1 MGTLYQK
8 VRTDFGIIRVCMLK
22 RLHARL
28 GDFWWYS
35 LMIFVACRSG
45 DAIQAFIGL
54 WLVPKYVGAEELGA
68 VLPLQQLSGLFTV
81 PLAVLA
87 TVFAKYVN
95 VYATRGE
102 FGKVRCLVRDV
113 LVASAALFAVCIG
126 AAYLVVPFFYER
138 LRVESGLLTILILTA
153 GFVGNISQI
162 LTNALQ
168 GLKKFNVLS
177 FVNLIGAPIRLVT
190 LLIAMPVRAL
200 SGYVLGQVS
209 PPTASSVIAFLNLH
223 RDLRATATDRSWR
236 KDLPDLLRYAVP
248 VTIWTLGCTVY
259 SSFYTTLFRQRLPE
273 VESAAYYLLTKLAEV
288 GGYLGLSLMMVLFP
302 LAAEAHEQGQENRHV
317 LRHAVWGSLLFSGCL
332 ALVFAAFGPRLF
344 AFVPAWSPYL
354 SYARFAAPTTIGVGI
369 SCAIGSFVTYEMAC
383 RRFRPVW
390 IVTSMNLCWLGTLTA
405 ILGCEFF
412 RGTLPDRLVN
422 ALAAL
427 DAANLQTL
435 TWAGLAYT
443 VLQFALVLL
452 ASRTAKAT

>member
-1 MGTLYQK
+1 
-8 VRTDFGIIRVCMLK
+8 MLK

-45 DAIQAFIGL
+45 DVIQAFIGL
-54 WLVPKYVGAEELGA
+54 WLVPKYVGPEELGA

-102 FGKVRCLVRDV
+102 FGKVKCLVRDV
-113 LVASAALFAVCIG
+113 LVASAALFAICIG
-126 AAYLVVPFFYER
+126 AAYLLLPHFYER
-138 LRVESGLLTILILTA
+138 LRITNGLLTVLILAA
-153 GFVGNISQI
+153 GFIGNISLL

-168 GLKKFNVLS
+168 GLKKFKILS
-177 FVNLIGAPIRLVT
+177 LVNLMGAPIRLVT
-190 LLIAMPVRAL
+190 LLVALPIRAL
-200 SGYVLGQVS
+200 SGYVLGQAT
-209 PPTASSVIAFLNLH
+209 PPTATSIIAFFSLH
-223 RDLRATATDRSWR
+223 RDLHGIESDRTWR
-236 KDLPDLLRYAVP
+236 KDLPAVLRYAAP
-248 VTIWTLGCTVY
+248 VAIWTIGCTVY
-259 SSFYTTLFRQRLPE
+259 SALYTTLFRQRLPE
-273 VESAAYYLLTKLAEV
+273 VESAAYYLLSKLAEV
-288 GGYLGLSLMMVLFP
+288 GGYLGLSLMVVLFP

-317 LRHAVWGSLLFSGCL
+317 LYHSIWGSLLFSGGL
-332 ALVFAAFGPRLF
+332 ALVFALFGPWLF
-344 AFVPAWSPYL
+344 AFIPAWSPYL
-354 SYARFAAPTTIGVGI
+354 DYARLAAPTTIGVGV

-390 IVTSMNLCWLGTLTA
+390 IVTGMNFLWVGALIA

-412 RGTLPDRLVN
+412 RGMLPDRFIDTLT
-422 ALAAL
+422 AL
-427 DAANLQTL
+427 DVASLQTL

-443 VLQFALVLL
+443 ILQFALVLL
-452 ASRTAKAT
+452 AVKTAKTS